1 MTEQIIQGLYQI
13 RTEQLKI
20 LRKENELLFHL
31 WNEIKQIMQE
41 YGIKIS
47 NKVINYA
54 ISKFG
59 YFNVTLFLYQVLKDF
74 VENKKKKVVVDGYKK
89 NAQLTTWYY
98 YDIDI
103 AFPIYLNDLEIL
115 IETTLQFGNIVV
127 LLGENNFMI
136 RATLPYKIG
145 KALFSIFEK
154 PEWKVNDY
162 EEYSQKFGGYN
173 SVYFTKQCTT
183 KLPAILIEEQISSG
197 RKRSN
202 AYVITSTSLPY

>member
-1 MTEQIIQGLYQI
+1 MTEQIFQEIFK
-13 RTEQLKI
+13 LKCKR
-20 LRKENELLFHL
+20 LKLEKKENELLYYL
-31 WNEIKQIMQE
+31 WNDIKQNMQE

-47 NKVINYA
+47 NNVINYA

-59 YFNVTLFLYQVLKDF
+59 YFNVTLFLYQILKDF
-74 VENKKKKVVVDGYKK
+74 IENKKKKVVVDGYKK

-98 YDIDI
+98 YDIDV
-103 AFPIYLNDLEIL
+103 AFPVYLNDLEIL
-115 IETTLQFGNIVV
+115 IESVLQFGKIDV
-127 LLGENNFMI
+127 LLGENSFMI

-162 EEYSQKFGGYN
+162 EEYSQEFGGYN

-183 KLPAILIEEQISSG
+183 KLPAILIEDQISSG
-197 RKRSN
+197 RKRFN

>member
-20 LRKENELLFHL
+20 LRKENELLYYL
-31 WNEIKQIMQE
+31 WNDIKQIIQE

-47 NKVINYA
+47 NNVINYA

-74 VENKKKKVVVDGYKK
+74 VEDKEKKIVIDGYKK

-103 AFPIYLNDLEIL
+103 AFPVYLNDLEIL
-115 IETTLQFGNIVV
+115 IESVLQFGKIDV
-127 LLGENNFMI
+127 LLGEDTFVI

-145 KALFSIFEK
+145 KTLFSIFEK
-154 PEWKVNDY
+154 PEWNVNDY
-162 EEYSQKFGGYN
+162 EEYSHEFGGYN

-183 KLPAILIEEQISSG
+183 KLPAILIENQIVSG

-202 AYVITSTSLPY
+202 AYIITSTSLPY

>member
-47 NKVINYA
+47 SKVINYA

-59 YFNVTLFLYQVLKDF
+59 YFNVTLFLHQVLKDF
-74 VENKKKKVVVDGYKK
+74 VEDKEKKVVVDGYKK

-103 AFPIYLNDLEIL
+103 AYPVYLNDLEIL
-115 IETTLQFGNIVV
+115 IESVLQFGNIDV
-127 LLGENNFMI
+127 LLGENSFMV
-136 RATLPYKIG
+136 RASLPSKIG
-145 KALFSIFEK
+145 KMLFLIFEK
-154 PEWKVNDY
+154 PKWKVNDY
-162 EEYSQKFGGYN
+162 EEYSQEFGGYN

-197 RKRSN
+197 RKRFN